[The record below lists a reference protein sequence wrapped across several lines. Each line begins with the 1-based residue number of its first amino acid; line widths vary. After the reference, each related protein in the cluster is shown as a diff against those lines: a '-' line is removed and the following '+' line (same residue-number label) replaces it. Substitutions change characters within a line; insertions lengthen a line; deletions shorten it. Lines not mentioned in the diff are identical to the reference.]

1 MSLARRGIVR
11 SRLVC
16 RRRQIGLNGLR
27 MLQMRLQRRE
37 RFLRKRHEL
46 GVGAGLMLRAE
57 LRDGLLMIPNHLA
70 QKRRI
75 EFVAGELLQRFELVL
90 LTSAELA
97 RCRDVDLA
105 REPAGLIEGLRVIL
119 PQHLAVLADLLRLS
133 ACGSELTELDL
144 RYVAAD
150 RIRQEV
156 GLISL
161 LGGHWK
167 LAERRAEYQSCD

>member
-27 MLQMRLQRRE
+27 MLQMRLQRRQ
-37 RFLRKRHEL
+37 RFLRKRHDL
-46 GVGAGLMLRAE
+46 GVGAVLSLRAE

-75 EFVAGELLQRFELVL
+75 EFVAGELLQRFELFL

-97 RCRDVDLA
+97 RWRNVGLA
-105 REPAGLIEGLRVIL
+105 RAPA
-119 PQHLAVLADLLRLS
+119 
-133 ACGSELTELDL
+133 
-144 RYVAAD
+144 
-150 RIRQEV
+150 
-156 GLISL
+156 
-161 LGGHWK
+161 
-167 LAERRAEYQSCD
+167 RAIQV